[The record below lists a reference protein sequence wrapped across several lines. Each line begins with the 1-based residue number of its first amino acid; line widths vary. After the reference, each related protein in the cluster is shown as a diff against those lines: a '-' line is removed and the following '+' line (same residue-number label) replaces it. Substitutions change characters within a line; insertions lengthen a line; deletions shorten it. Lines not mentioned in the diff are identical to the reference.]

1 MELHVWRYIS
11 TDDYITAEPYYMA
24 NGVIDNFVSLIWC
37 ERYQKPGEFSLVL
50 DATPELLAYFK
61 ENKNIVFSRPDTDR
75 AMFVESVNLKTD
87 ARNGDMLRLKGRSL
101 ESIFNRRVIDKT
113 YTTSGNADDVMYHY
127 IKENASSYW
136 YYNTE
141 SGRPT
146 LYKMRHFNMLDLDDH
161 ATLSLPETEVQ
172 PFGQNLGEFVSGMC
186 IANGCGYKVRFHD
199 RKMLYSLYCGI
210 DRTANQLVN
219 NPVIFSSDFDNL
231 GNTEFTID
239 SRTFYNRVVL
249 EGEATDSGKTI
260 VTTGFSRKHG
270 GIELKEKYVD
280 KKGVTRKSAGATNY
294 ERLLG
299 EIAMN
304 EKNASKETYDF
315 YGEALPNGNFRYR
328 RDYNLGDTVTVQN
341 PYGITGSAVVSEVVE
356 TVDAV
361 GYKVIPTFTE
371 WRIEE

>member
-1 MELHVWRYIS
+1 MEIRVWRYIP
-11 TDDYITAEPYYMA
+11 TDDYITAEPYYTA

-61 ENKNIVFSRPDTDR
+61 ENKNVIFSRPDIDR

-87 ARNGDMLRLKGRSL
+87 ARNGDMLRLKGRSI
-101 ESIFNRRVIDKT
+101 ESVFNRRVIDQT
-113 YTTSGNADDVMYHY
+113 YTTSGNADDVIYHY
-127 IKENASSYW
+127 IKDNASSYW

-141 SGRPT
+141 SGRPM
-146 LYKMRHFNMLDLDDH
+146 LYKMRHINMLDLDDH
-161 ATLSLPETEVQ
+161 ATLNLPETEVQ
-172 PFGQNLGEFVSGMC
+172 PFGQNLGEFVSGLC
-186 IANGCGYKVRFHD
+186 IANGCGYKVRFYD
-199 RKMLYSLYCGI
+199 GKMLYSLYRGV

-219 NPVIFSSDFDNL
+219 NHVIFSADFDNL

-239 SRTFYNRVVL
+239 SRTFYNRVIL

-260 VTTGFSRKHG
+260 VTTGFSRPHG

-294 ERLLG
+294 DRLLG
-299 EIAMN
+299 KIALD

-341 PYGITGSAVVSEVVE
+341 PYGITGSAIVSEVVE
-356 TVDAV
+356 TFDAT
-361 GYKVIPTFTE
+361 GYKCIPSFTE
-371 WRIEE
+371 WRAE